1 MSDIGLNLQSTIS
14 SVGNTINAVGSAV
27 NTAKNLSSA
36 VSTAYNSKGLLSAI
50 RSIDI
55 PSAAEAAGDIMSA
68 ISSFGGDANSD
79 DWRVRLSMPY
89 WTSFKSSPVLAP
101 LKDAGG
107 LIFPYT
113 PQITINSTAKYT
125 QVQTVHTNYTFQ
137 AFQNSDPGSIT
148 ITAPMNVEDSTQ
160 GIYWIAAVHYLRS
173 LTKMFSGNDP
183 KAGNP
188 PPIVQ
193 LSGYGS
199 YVFNNVPVVVQ
210 SFSVQLGSDCDY
222 IPVTTQTS
230 IAGTI
235 NSLAGAVGGVAS
247 AVGGAFGLQKVTDA
261 ITDITDGVSAI
272 ATTANSIGFGGS
284 MDGGV
289 AHVPAKSS
297 FQITLIPMYSRTSLR
312 KFSLDNF
319 VSGSYLNNSFGYV

>member
-68 ISSFGGDANSD
+68 ISSFGGDANAD

-137 AFQNSDPGSIT
+137 AFQNSD
-148 ITAPMNVEDSTQ
+148 Q
-160 GIYWIAAVHYLRS
+160 
-173 LTKMFSGNDP
+173 
-183 KAGNP
+183 
-188 PPIVQ
+188 
-193 LSGYGS
+193 
-199 YVFNNVPVVVQ
+199 
-210 SFSVQLGSDCDY
+210 
-222 IPVTTQTS
+222 
-230 IAGTI
+230 
-235 NSLAGAVGGVAS
+235 
-247 AVGGAFGLQKVTDA
+247 
-261 ITDITDGVSAI
+261 
-272 ATTANSIGFGGS
+272 IGR
-284 MDGGV
+284 
-289 AHVPAKSS
+289 AHV
-297 FQITLIPMYSRTSLR
+297 
-312 KFSLDNF
+312 
-319 VSGSYLNNSFGYV
+319 